1 MIRQAG
7 LDLRRALQKRGDK
20 VYINVN
26 TKEEGRLLTE
36 VCDDFRKFGETKIT
50 CPRCG
55 NEFISERNGWLI
67 RCKTENCMA
76 YLHGG
81 YYGEDTDT
89 EEPEWYKDMTEEDLD
104 RMLQIF
110 EREAPSKH

>member
-1 MIRQAG
+1 M
-7 LDLRRALQKRGDK
+7 
-20 VYINVN
+20 YINVN
-26 TKEEGRLLTE
+26 TKEEGMLLDE
-36 VCDDFRKFGETKIT
+36 ACDDLQRFGKTEIT

-55 NEFISERNGWLI
+55 NEFTVERNGWLV

-76 YLHGG
+76 YLYGG
-81 YYGEDTDT
+81 YYGEDTDGGD
-89 EEPEWYKDMTEEDLD
+89 PKWYKDMTEEDLD